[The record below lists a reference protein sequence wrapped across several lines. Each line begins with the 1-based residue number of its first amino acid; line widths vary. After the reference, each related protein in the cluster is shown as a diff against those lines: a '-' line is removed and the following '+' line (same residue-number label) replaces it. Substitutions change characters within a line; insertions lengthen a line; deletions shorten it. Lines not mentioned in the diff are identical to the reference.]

1 MPERNGADSKES
13 SRQKKKHVR
22 ALRTVLRII
31 TGAVFV
37 ILAAL
42 AGTYSY
48 AASTLGDRIA
58 RGVRIGTLELG
69 GRTRDEAT
77 RALRDRVANMRLTF
91 VTPIGTTTLTPA
103 EKEKTPFGF
112 FNLEN
117 DVAHAYAIGREQNP
131 LLSAVHLLQGTFIGT
146 NISLDV
152 SVDKEALRKELELRF
167 GSKAHPAENAQL
179 FVRIDPATKRASTT
193 IAPEKIGLEID
204 YDTAAHDA
212 EMHLQTLT
220 DTPITMAVKKD
231 EPKILAA
238 DAQLFA
244 AQVAAPLEKAPLT
257 LTVKNQTWSVSK
269 ETVAD
274 WLAVLPP
281 SAEKNVRLGLDPEKV
296 KNYLTARGAA
306 FSSEPKD
313 AKFEEK
319 DGHVT
324 VFEPGTPGE
333 TLDLDAAY
341 ALLEKNLFANNDTSA
356 PSPSIALS
364 TIEVPPTITT
374 ASVNPYGIKEIIGVG
389 ATNFRGSPKNR
400 IHNISV
406 GAASVDNALIAP
418 GEEFSLLKKLG
429 KIDETTGYLQE
440 LVIKENHTTPEYG
453 GGLCQIG
460 STTFRAALASGLPI
474 TMRQNHSYRVP
485 YYERDGEG
493 NDIGPGKD
501 ATIYD
506 PAPDFRFM
514 NDTGHYM
521 IIKTAMQK
529 NTLTF
534 TFWGVNDGRVA
545 TQTKAKIS
553 NIVPPP
559 EKKIVPTTDLKPGEE
574 KCTEHAH
581 LGSDAVFTYTVTM
594 PDGKVKTKDF
604 KSHYKPWQEVC
615 LEGVDPSQMPPVIP
629 DGATPG
635 VGSAD
640 AAGATGA
647 TN

>member
-1 MPERNGADSKES
+1 MPERNGTDSKES

-22 ALRTVLRII
+22 ALRTVLRIT

-42 AGTYSY
+42 VGTYSY

-77 RALRDRVANMRLTF
+77 QILRDRVTNMHLTF

-117 DVAHAYAIGREQNP
+117 DVARAYEIGRERN
-131 LLSAVHLLQGTFIGT
+131 LLLGAAHLIQGTFIGT
-146 NISLDV
+146 SIPLSV

-167 GSKAHPAENAQL
+167 GSRAHPAENAQL

-193 IAPEKIGLEID
+193 ITPEKIGLEID

-212 EMHLQTLT
+212 EMQLQTLT

-231 EPKILAA
+231 EPEILAA
-238 DAQLFA
+238 DAQLFTV
-244 AQVAAPLEKAPLT
+244 QVTAPLAKAPLT
-257 LTVKNQTWSVSK
+257 LTAKNQTWSVSK

-281 SAEKNVRLGLDPEKV
+281 SAGKNVRLGLDPERV

-319 DGHVT
+319 DGRVT
-324 VFEPGTPGE
+324 VFDPGITGE
-333 TLDLDAAY
+333 TLDLEAAY
-341 ALLEKNLFANNDTSA
+341 ALLEKTLFTNDDVSSQ
-356 PSPSIALS
+356 PISLS

-400 IHNISV
+400 IHNIGV

-429 KIDETTGYLQE
+429 KIDDTTGYLQE

-485 YYERDGEG
+485 YYERDGDG

-506 PAPDFRFM
+506 PAPDFRFV
-514 NDTGHYM
+514 NDTGHYI
-521 IIKTAMQK
+521 IIKTAIKK

-545 TQTKAKIS
+545 TQTKAKVS

-615 LEGVDPSQMPPVIP
+615 LEGVDPSQMPPVIS
-629 DGATPG
+629 DSTTPP